1 MSKTTFP
8 KPPDGGWGWVVV
20 CSCFTVTACTRAITR
35 CIPIFFVE
43 FQQHFSK
50 DTSTTAWINSIM
62 DCTTMLFA
70 PIGSLLSTRFGCRA
84 TVMFGGLVSSSG
96 FIIASFSPTIEF
108 LYLFLG
114 LMAGLGFALCYSP
127 SIAIVSRY
135 FQRHRLL
142 ATGLAMSG
150 NGVGTFVL
158 APVVQLLIEVYAWR
172 GALLL
177 LGAFV
182 AQLCVCGALLRPLAS
197 SATPTAKPGLLG
209 KQPAETAMPVDHYKP
224 PMLCEGAMAAA
235 RRGCRG
241 APACRPELLVLCLSV
256 SLLAYGCITP
266 LVYLVPFAHSV
277 GTPERQAAFLLSL
290 LGVMDI
296 VGTVTYSWLIDR
308 ESVAPGVFF
317 FAARC
322 TEMIIFYKHHSTWVR
337 LQHPLSPMGQMS
349 RRDWVMKRRGGGGG
363 DLTGAPH
370 LIPCKQGPAPTT
382 LEHARVTH
390 RVSVSRQA
398 RQRSVT
404 ISRPCSPRC
413 LRSRRAHCYC
423 AAVGLYG
430 ACALALP
437 AMRSFPLLVAFAALY
452 GYFNGACTPLIP
464 VLVADLVEPAGAST
478 AIGLIYAMHALPY
491 LLGPPTAGWLVDL
504 TADYNAAF
512 FLSGAIIML
521 GSATFAL
528 ATCASLSSVTCNK
541 GHLKAPSGHG
551 DV

>member
-1 MSKTTFP
+1 TETMSKTTFP

-158 APVVQLLIEVYAWR
+158 APVVQQLLIEVYAWR

-197 SATPTAKPGLLG
+197 PATPTAKPGLLG
-209 KQPAETAMPVDHYKP
+209 KQPAETAMPLDHYKLFCKVKSFMTFESQVP
-224 PMLCEGAMAAA
+224 II
-235 RRGCRG
+235 
-241 APACRPELLVLCLSV
+241 RPELLVLCLSV

-308 ESVAPGVFF
+308 E
-317 FAARC
+317 
-322 TEMIIFYKHHSTWVR
+322 
-337 LQHPLSPMGQMS
+337 
-349 RRDWVMKRRGGGGG
+349 
-363 DLTGAPH
+363 
-370 LIPCKQGPAPTT
+370 
-382 LEHARVTH
+382 
-390 RVSVSRQA
+390 
-398 RQRSVT
+398 
-404 ISRPCSPRC
+404 C

-528 ATCASLSSVTCNK
+528 A
-541 GHLKAPSGHG
+541 
-551 DV
+551 

>member
-1 MSKTTFP
+1 MADIKPATLAQRWQAVGSIGPTFHAYWVHLVFKLNTIY
-8 KPPDGGWGWVVV
+8 KP
-20 CSCFTVTACTRAITR
+20 TCTLCVIRVIHCR

-197 SATPTAKPGLLG
+197 PATPTAKPGLLG
-209 KQPAETAMPVDHYKP
+209 KQPAETAMPLDHYKP

-308 ESVAPGVFF
+308 E
-317 FAARC
+317 
-322 TEMIIFYKHHSTWVR
+322 
-337 LQHPLSPMGQMS
+337 
-349 RRDWVMKRRGGGGG
+349 
-363 DLTGAPH
+363 
-370 LIPCKQGPAPTT
+370 
-382 LEHARVTH
+382 
-390 RVSVSRQA
+390 
-398 RQRSVT
+398 
-404 ISRPCSPRC
+404 C